1 LIDDTSLSFMFIGR
15 IASTMRGPM
24 VAYYRS
30 GRPMIYVSYNRDSK
44 RDGTLISWDK
54 QGRPLV
60 IDQFTRGRRNGLRV
74 LFRLRS
80 ENDPTGLV
88 GLVQEWRVGKLSATH
103 LVDDDGEAQTI
114 DPEETLP
121 TETNDEL
128 VVCLA
133 ELNQF
138 DETIRE
144 NERELRK
151 ALTALYREQIRLVK
165 EARTGIPQQQVQSP
179 QAILD
184 QLRSKIQAPGGGR
197 P

>member
-1 LIDDTSLSFMFIGR
+1 
-15 IASTMRGPM
+15 MRGPM